1 MSNTTLIIFFLVAA
15 AGGTMLLTLVL
26 KDQRRPIILVALHG
40 IIALAAYAL
49 LSFSIGEEA
58 LVKSP
63 YQLKSYAF
71 VAFSFA
77 AVGGLYMFVR
87 DKFLKIGIQKWMPF
101 VHGGLALTGI
111 VILILATVL
120 GK

>member
-1 MSNTTLIIFFLVAA
+1 MSNTTLIIFFLIAA

-26 KDQRRPIILVALHG
+26 KDKRRPILLVAAHG
-40 IIALAAYAL
+40 IVALAAYAL
-49 LSFSIGEEA
+49 LSFSLGEDAYFE
-58 LVKSP
+58 SP
-63 YQLKSYAF
+63 FQLKSYAF

-77 AVGGLYMFVR
+77 AVGGLYMLIR

-111 VILILATVL
+111 LILILATIL
-120 GK
+120 DK